1 MDEADTTDVI
11 DEAGLNPANGA
22 GAQPRAPGNP
32 SPEPDEP
39 QGRLAPEGFRE
50 PPPWRAGGALVCR
63 MARLLKDEALA
74 AHYAGLLDREG
85 VFLPLERSPTRCRQR
100 YRFPHYCDPAPRR
113 PADASPE
120 KATRG
125 DVQKLM
131 SVGLT
136 DQDVVTLTGLIAFVN
151 YQARVVTGLRM
162 LKGE

>member
-1 MDEADTTDVI
+1 MLF
-11 DEAGLNPANGA
+11 AGGHRRGATIAANAAQRLPTHALLDDAA
-22 GAQPRAPGNP
+22 GAA
-32 SPEPDEP
+32 D
-39 QGRLAPEGFRE
+39 
-50 PPPWRAGGALVCR
+50 RAGEGLVRRIAEGQRCSIARGGPAFGAL
-63 MARLLKDEALA
+63 
-74 AHYAGLLDREG
+74 
-85 VFLPLERSPTRCRQR
+85 S
-100 YRFPHYCDPAPRR
+100 DPAAASATDSRNT
-113 PADASPE
+113 AILHHVDLLTLSPE